1 MTANEDQE
9 MELEA
14 LRSIYEG
21 DECFKEIS
29 PVSFQF
35 RVGTILCSVSFTGSC
50 THSDSNVGDL
60 EDTKAFIL
68 DISWPDT
75 YPETAPQ
82 ISLDAFFNNRIS
94 AETKQLILSKLEPQV
109 EASLGSAMMYTL
121 FEWAKE
127 NQEELMENHKPVVT
141 ALTLTS
147 NTEVT
152 TPSAAK
158 KREKKEQL
166 TKAQKRRMINRTDN
180 KGELPR
186 GWNWVDV
193 IKLRLCCRCFH
204 SQLQWRGT
212 LSCCCH
218 KHTPSLVFPL
228 RSAGCS
234 SSIRV
239 ELHLLTLA
247 VTAMFSVSLLLE
259 VFFPLTLPWS
269 LEECGKT
276 LRSDR
281 REAGGWR
288 RVPGETHTREV
299 EPLNVALVII
309 AADHLP
315 VGDLLAQTVGGLIGV
330 DDLDFFSRG
339 GGKGSSSTGSST
351 REPLADRWVESRL
364 SLFRWRLGRRLEV
377 RSGAGDSW
385 MLDRRSVV
393 SRSASLG
400 S

>member
-35 RVGTILCSVSFTGSC
+35 R
-50 THSDSNVGDL
+50 VGDL

-127 NQEELMENHKPVVT
+127 NQEELMENHRPVVT
-141 ALTLTS
+141 AVQALTS

-193 IKLRLCCRCFH
+193 IKH
-204 SQLQWRGT
+204 
-212 LSCCCH
+212 LS
-218 KHTPSLVFPL
+218 
-228 RSAGCS
+228 
-234 SSIRV
+234 
-239 ELHLLTLA
+239 
-247 VTAMFSVSLLLE
+247 
-259 VFFPLTLPWS
+259 
-269 LEECGKT
+269 KT
-276 LRSDR
+276 
-281 REAGGWR
+281 
-288 RVPGETHTREV
+288 
-299 EPLNVALVII
+299 
-309 AADHLP
+309 
-315 VGDLLAQTVGGLIGV
+315 
-330 DDLDFFSRG
+330 
-339 GGKGSSSTGSST
+339 GGK
-351 REPLADRWVESRL
+351 D
-364 SLFRWRLGRRLEV
+364 
-377 RSGAGDSW
+377 D
-385 MLDRRSVV
+385 D
-393 SRSASLG
+393 
-400 S
+400 